1 MSNKTSKTR
10 IDPALPTLVA
20 LHAGGA
26 TARQWLP
33 LIEAARGRW
42 NVIAP
47 PLLGYAGA
55 PATGA
60 ATTLQD
66 HADYLHGVLRGL
78 PGPLHL
84 VGHSMGGAVAL
95 RYSGQHPARIASLSV
110 YEAICFDLLFG
121 AEGAGTA
128 GDEINHQG
136 NLVVYRVRR
145 EELEAAARLY
155 VDYWNGR
162 GAWDSM
168 PADRQRRLVGRM
180 PAAAWEIQALFREA
194 PDPARYAAI
203 ETPVQVLSGNL
214 SPAPARQAAARLA
227 ELLPEA
233 VARELGGLGH
243 MGPITAPGRINPL
256 ILEFAAAHATALPRA
271 A

>member
-1 MSNKTSKTR
+1 MSTLTSKFR
-10 IDPALPTLVA
+10 IDHALPTLVA
-20 LHAGGA
+20 LHAG
-26 TARQWLP
+26 TSTPRQWLP

-47 PLLGYAGA
+47 PLLGYEDA

-60 ATTLQD
+60 ATTLRD
-66 HADYLHGVLRGL
+66 HVDYLHGLLQGL
-78 PGPLHL
+78 PGPVHL
-84 VGHSMGGAVAL
+84 AGHSMGGVVAL
-95 RYSGQHPARIASLSV
+95 RYATRYPARVASLSV

-121 AEGAGTA
+121 AEGGGVA

-145 EELEAAARLY
+145 QELETAARLY

-162 GAWDSM
+162 GAWEAMS
-168 PADRQRRLVGRM
+168 PDRQRRLVSRM
-180 PAAAWEIQALFREA
+180 PAAAWEIQALFREP
-194 PDPARYAAI
+194 PDAAHYAFI

-214 SPAPARQAAARLA
+214 SPEPARQAAARLA
-227 ELLPEA
+227 QLVPGA
-233 VARELGGLGH
+233 VSRELVGLGH
-243 MGPITAPGRINPL
+243 LGPVLAPERVNPL
-256 ILEFAAAHATALPRA
+256 LLEFAAAHATTLPRA